1 MVEQKFLN
9 HAKKL
14 NWGVYKLKLSNADSQ
29 ELILIAIFKKF
40 GDAEDYRLTKIKRA
54 KKNLYI
60 IKPIKIKGEVNAI

>member
-29 ELILIAIFKKF
+29 ELILII
-40 GDAEDYRLTKIKRA
+40 Y
-54 KKNLYI
+54 
-60 IKPIKIKGEVNAI
+60 